1 MSDPLSNHLL
11 FSLGAL
17 TFLIT
22 YSWFKYA
29 EIEIFR
35 ADIKSNTILDGSRF
49 SLFVFFIAELI
60 ICSGGVM
67 GLGNLFIL
75 LYDLTPEITLLL
87 TIDPALECPLAN
99 IPINKPNLDSI

>member
-49 SLFVFFIAELI
+49 GLFVVFIAELI

-67 GLGNLFIL
+67 GLGTLFIL
-75 LYDLTPEITLLL
+75 LYD
-87 TIDPALECPLAN
+87 IDPKIAFLLSGEDILQCPLVN
-99 IPINKPNLDSI
+99 VPDVYL